1 MNILNLIDWAV
12 LAAVGPTFL
21 ISAIAFTIII
31 YWWRATRGTWK
42 DYPAGRSLMGL
53 LGIIAVGFGWGFLS
67 RIVGDY
73 PGRNVIAVLMYL
85 TFISALV
92 YIGITI
98 RREMRYG
105 KQRLNSKEPTMSG
118 PVTVIV
124 AAKNEENSDVDRTH

>member
-1 MNILNLIDWAV
+1 MNTTITTILLGVIAV
-12 LAAVGPTFL
+12 VATWV
-21 ISAIAFTIII
+21 II
-31 YWWRATRGTWK
+31 YWHLATKGTWR
-42 DYPAGRSLMGL
+42 DWPAGRSLMGL

-98 RREMRYG
+98 RQEMRYG
-105 KQRLNSKEPTMSG
+105 KQRLNSKEPTTSG

-124 AAKNEENSDVDRTH
+124 AATNEETSHD

>member
-98 RREMRYG
+98 RQEMRYG
-105 KQRLNSKEPTMSG
+105 KQRLNSKEPTTSG

-124 AAKNEENSDVDRTH
+124 AATNEETSHD